1 MTNKMILKTVA
12 GSRAYGLETP
22 ESDWDYHAVF
32 VTPTV
37 DILALGANPKGRS
50 WDESKEVD
58 MQTWEVGHF
67 PIACIKCYNKVDG
80 KERQPEQK
88 QGKDLRRN
96 LRPGRRGTTS
106 EEKSSSLRDSSAPK
120 GVSQLRKEKGKDEG
134 EVVECGTSPKTV
146 HDLQDAP
153 LVAGKETNPSTR
165 SYQRGSEGQSSRKS
179 SNSLPKLPLS
189 NPDVRFQPQCTHSK
203 VDTQSWEIGKFL
215 FLATKCNP
223 TILETF
229 VAPLV
234 GLVSGGYGYRLRNLL
249 PAVLSKRYVR
259 AAYLGY
265 AHNQRAKLFNKPD
278 DSAAAQPSERAWKFA
293 TQYLRVLIQGERLLR
308 TGELVVNM
316 GLYPDMIPYPDG
328 AASPR
333 SLLMD
338 IRRGRFSLGDV
349 IDTAKLLEERL
360 EKAYDNTQLPNVA
373 DLERVN
379 EFLIQVRKDF
389 WT

>member
-1 MTNKMILKTVA
+1 MTNTMILKTVA
-12 GSRAYGLETP
+12 GFRAYGLETS

-32 VTPTV
+32 VTSTV
-37 DILALGANPKGRS
+37 DILALGANPKGRA

-67 PIACIKCYNKVDG
+67 
-80 KERQPEQK
+80 
-88 QGKDLRRN
+88 L
-96 LRPGRRGTTS
+96 
-106 EEKSSSLRDSSAPK
+106 
-120 GVSQLRKEKGKDEG
+120 
-134 EVVECGTSPKTV
+134 
-146 HDLQDAP
+146 H
-153 LVAGKETNPSTR
+153 
-165 SYQRGSEGQSSRKS
+165 
-179 SNSLPKLPLS
+179 
-189 NPDVRFQPQCTHSK
+189 
-203 VDTQSWEIGKFL
+203 
-215 FLATKCNP
+215 LATKCNP

-234 GLVSGGYGYRLRNLL
+234 GLVPGGYGHRLKTLL

-259 AAYLGY
+259 AAFLGY

-278 DSAAAQPSERAWKFA
+278 DPIVIQPSERTWKFA
-293 TQYLRVLIQGERLLR
+293 TQYIRVLIQGEHLLR
-308 TGELVVNM
+308 TGKLVVNM
-316 GLYPDMIPYPDG
+316 GLYDDIIPYPDG

-333 SLLMD
+333 PLLMD

-360 EKAYDNTQLPNVA
+360 EKAYNDTQLPNVA

-379 EFLIQVRKDF
+379 KFLIRVRKDF

>member
-12 GSRAYGLETP
+12 GSRAYGLETST
-22 ESDWDYHAVF
+22 SDFDYHGVF

-58 MQTWEVGHF
+58 IQTWEVGHF
-67 PIACIKCYNKVDG
+67 
-80 KERQPEQK
+80 
-88 QGKDLRRN
+88 L
-96 LRPGRRGTTS
+96 
-106 EEKSSSLRDSSAPK
+106 
-120 GVSQLRKEKGKDEG
+120 
-134 EVVECGTSPKTV
+134 
-146 HDLQDAP
+146 H
-153 LVAGKETNPSTR
+153 
-165 SYQRGSEGQSSRKS
+165 
-179 SNSLPKLPLS
+179 
-189 NPDVRFQPQCTHSK
+189 
-203 VDTQSWEIGKFL
+203 
-215 FLATKCNP
+215 LATKCNP

-234 GLVSGGYGYRLRNLL
+234 GLISGGYGYRLRNLL

-278 DSAAAQPSERAWKFA
+278 DPTEAQPSERTWKFA

-308 TGELVVNM
+308 TSELVLDMSKYDELRLGHVIPVREYLLDVKTGNHSM
-316 GLYPDMIPYPDG
+316 G
-328 AASPR
+328 
-333 SLLMD
+333 D
-338 IRRGRFSLGDV
+338 I
-349 IDTAKLLEERL
+349 IDEATWLERRL
-360 EKAYDNTQLPNVA
+360 ESAYDNTQLPNVA

>member
-37 DILALGANPKGRS
+37 DILALGANPKGRA

-58 MQTWEVGHF
+58 MQTWE
-67 PIACIKCYNKVDG
+67 
-80 KERQPEQK
+80 
-88 QGKDLRRN
+88 
-96 LRPGRRGTTS
+96 
-106 EEKSSSLRDSSAPK
+106 
-120 GVSQLRKEKGKDEG
+120 
-134 EVVECGTSPKTV
+134 
-146 HDLQDAP
+146 
-153 LVAGKETNPSTR
+153 
-165 SYQRGSEGQSSRKS
+165 
-179 SNSLPKLPLS
+179 
-189 NPDVRFQPQCTHSK
+189 
-203 VDTQSWEIGKFL
+203 IGKFL
-215 FLATKCNP
+215 SLATKCNP

-229 VAPLV
+229 VAPIDTLSPYGK
-234 GLVSGGYGYRLRNLL
+234 GLRKLL
-249 PAVLSKRYVR
+249 PFVLSKRYVR

-278 DSAAAQPSERAWKFA
+278 DPTEAQPSERTWKFA

-308 TGELVVNM
+308 TSELVLDMSKYDELRLGHVIPVREYLLDVKAGNHSM
-316 GLYPDMIPYPDG
+316 G
-328 AASPR
+328 
-333 SLLMD
+333 D
-338 IRRGRFSLGDV
+338 I
-349 IDTAKLLEERL
+349 IDEATWLERRL
-360 EKAYDNTQLPNVA
+360 ESAYDNTQLPNVA